1 MLPEGQEA
9 GDFAVPR
16 GFVYN
21 YMCAHV
27 YGKNISI
34 SGFMRVNTY
43 VIVQVSVC
51 VFVNIGKCM
60 GKTEDPVCV

>member
-1 MLPEGQEA
+1 MLPEGQKAE
-9 GDFAVPR
+9 DFAVPR
-16 GFVYN
+16 EFVYN

-34 SGFMRVNTY
+34 RVFMRVNTY

-51 VFVNIGKCM
+51 VC
-60 GKTEDPVCV
+60 VCEYR